1 MGTGHKWTFSQRW
14 CTDGQQVHK
23 KVLNSTNHLG
33 DANQKPRDTTSS
45 LLEWLQSKNWEI
57 ISVGRMKKK
66 RNPGALWMEMYIDT
80 YMVENHTEVLKIK
93 NGTTIWSSNSTSGY
107 LLEEITHTNLKR
119 YLHYCSVIYN
129 NQEME
134 TTYVHW

>member
-1 MGTGHKWTFSQRW
+1 
-14 CTDGQQVHK
+14 
-23 KVLNSTNHLG
+23 
-33 DANQKPRDTTSS
+33 
-45 LLEWLQSKNWEI
+45 
-57 ISVGRMKKK
+57 MKKK